1 VTIPAVKP
9 MNFETYIARRYFAS
23 GRYFVSVSTWITILG
38 VILGVGV
45 VCFVM
50 SMHNGLE
57 SEMRSRLLGTT
68 AHISIFPLREP
79 AITDYHRLVDKLE
92 TVNGVVAASPF
103 IYYKAAISSAS
114 QGDGIVVRGVDSAL
128 ESRTTKIEQDIKVG
142 KYSFAPIVEDGDS
155 IPGILLGDALA
166 NRLGVFIGDPVVL
179 YSLAGEALR
188 KGSRPRVA
196 RFNVSGIFET
206 GMYEFDASLAY
217 IALPDAQKL
226 FRLGDAVTGVH
237 VKLRN
242 IYDAKVL
249 SPAIDS
255 LLGYR
260 YDVVPW
266 YILHK
271 NIFSVIEL
279 EKVALFLG
287 FILIVIVA
295 AFSIISTLV
304 MTTMQKRQEIGI
316 LKTMGTTPSAVG
328 RIFVYKGL
336 LIAVIG
342 VIGGWAL
349 ALVAAWVQNR
359 FQIVTL
365 PPDVYFISYLPIEPH
380 VPDFLLAGGAT
391 VVICF
396 LASLYPAVQAARL
409 SVIEVLRR

>member
-1 VTIPAVKP
+1 
-9 MNFETYIARRYFAS
+9 
-23 GRYFVSVSTWITILG
+23 
-38 VILGVGV
+38 
-45 VCFVM
+45 
-50 SMHNGLE
+50 
-57 SEMRSRLLGTT
+57 
-68 AHISIFPLREP
+68 
-79 AITDYHRLVDKLE
+79 
-92 TVNGVVAASPF
+92 
-103 IYYKAAISSAS
+103 
-114 QGDGIVVRGVDSAL
+114 
-128 ESRTTKIEQDIKVG
+128 
-142 KYSFAPIVEDGDS
+142 KYSFAPIVDDGDTV
-155 IPGILLGDALA
+155 PGILLGDALA

-196 RFNVSGIFET
+196 RFHVSGIFKT

-237 VKLRN
+237 VKLRD
-242 IYDAKVL
+242 IYDARALAPV
-249 SPAIDS
+249 IDS

-266 YILHK
+266 YVLHK

-316 LKTMGTTPSAVG
+316 LKTMGTTPTAVG

-342 VIGGWAL
+342 VVGGWLL
-349 ALVAAWVQNR
+349 ALLAAWVQNR

-380 VPDFLLAGGAT
+380 LWDFLLAGGT
-391 VVICF
+391 TLLICF
-396 LASLYPAVQAARL
+396 AASLYPAVQAARL
-409 SVIEVLRR
+409 SVIKVLRQ